1 MSGDPGIDDREFVE
15 IQRFLTREAAC
26 LDRRDYAAWLG
37 LLADDIVY
45 RVSSRVVRDM
55 EGGERDTAIVDED
68 AVALRAR
75 VDQLRSPRLTHA
87 ENPASFTRR
96 FVSNLDAQRT
106 VAGEYAVVSNLLVF
120 RSRTNVPQG
129 GFYVGE
135 RHDVL
140 RRADGGLRLARRD
153 VRLDQSTFFDGVVSL
168 LF

>member
-1 MSGDPGIDDREFVE
+1 MSADQTVDDREFVA

-26 LDRRDYAAWLG
+26 LDRRDYGAWIG
-37 LLADDIVY
+37 LLADDIHY
-45 RVSSRVVRDM
+45 RVFARVVR
-55 EGGERDTAIVDED
+55 ETEAGERDTAIVDED
-68 AVALRAR
+68 AVQLRAR
-75 VDQLRSPRLTHA
+75 AEQLRNPKLTHA

-106 VAGEYAVVSNLLVF
+106 QAGEYAVTSNLLLY

-129 GFYVGE
+129 GFYVGV

-140 RRADGGLRLARRD
+140 RPVDGALRLARRD
-153 VRLDQSTFFDGVVSL
+153 VRLDQSTFFDGVVAL